1 MVESDVSYLQR
12 RLARLYSDHMVIC
25 EAPMKSIPVVEA
37 KARFSA
43 LLAEVE
49 AGEEIAVTR
58 HGKVIARL
66 VPDHPRKAA
75 DAFRDF
81 WADADEI
88 DLIAPDD
95 KPAEGVAS
103 LDD

>member
-1 MVESDVSYLQR
+1 
-12 RLARLYSDHMVIC
+12 
-25 EAPMKSIPVVEA
+25 MKSMTVVEA
-37 KARFSA
+37 KSRFSA

-58 HGKVIARL
+58 HGKVVARL
-66 VPDHPRKAA
+66 VPDRPRTAA

-81 WADADEI
+81 WSEEEI
-88 DLIAPDD
+88 DLIAPEDA
-95 KPAEGVAS
+95 PAEPVAS

>member
-1 MVESDVSYLQR
+1 
-12 RLARLYSDHMVIC
+12 
-25 EAPMKSIPVVEA
+25 MKSVSIVEA
-37 KARFSA
+37 KAHFSA

-49 AGEEIAVTR
+49 GGEEIALTR

-66 VPDHPRKAA
+66 VPDYPRKAA
-75 DAFRDF
+75 DAFRDL

-88 DLIAPDD
+88 DLIAPEDT
-95 KPAEGVAS
+95 PAEAVAS

>member
-1 MVESDVSYLQR
+1 
-12 RLARLYSDHMVIC
+12 
-25 EAPMKSIPVVEA
+25 MKNITIVEA
-37 KARFSA
+37 KSRFSA

-66 VPDHPRKAA
+66 VPDRPRVAA

-81 WADADEI
+81 WPDSRI
-88 DLIAPDD
+88 DLQAPED
-95 KPAEGVAS
+95 PLAEDVVS
-103 LDD
+103 LDE

>member
-1 MVESDVSYLQR
+1 
-12 RLARLYSDHMVIC
+12 MVIFG
-25 EAPMKSIPVVEA
+25 ATVKNVTVVEA
-37 KARFSA
+37 KSRFSA

-58 HGKVIARL
+58 HGKVVARL
-66 VPDHPRKAA
+66 VPDRPRVAA

-81 WADADEI
+81 WLDENVDLRAPEDAE
-88 DLIAPDD
+88 
-95 KPAEGVAS
+95 AEDVAS

>member
-1 MVESDVSYLQR
+1 
-12 RLARLYSDHMVIC
+12 
-25 EAPMKSIPVVEA
+25 MKNITIVEA
-37 KARFSA
+37 KSRFSA

-58 HGKVIARL
+58 HGKVVARL
-66 VPDHPRKAA
+66 VPDRPRMAA

-81 WADADEI
+81 WSEGDINLE
-88 DLIAPDD
+88 APDD
-95 KPAEGVAS
+95 PPAEDVAS

>member
-1 MVESDVSYLQR
+1 MDEATREAVDRLLILAKSDTGQAGRIANFL
-12 RLARLYSDHMVIC
+12 LAWWNA
-25 EAPMKSIPVVEA
+25 EE
-37 KARFSA
+37 
-43 LLAEVE
+43 LAEVE

-66 VPDHPRKAA
+66 MPDYPRKAA
-75 DAFRDF
+75 DAFRDL

-88 DLIAPDD
+88 DLVAPEDR
-95 KPAEGVAS
+95 PAEAVAS